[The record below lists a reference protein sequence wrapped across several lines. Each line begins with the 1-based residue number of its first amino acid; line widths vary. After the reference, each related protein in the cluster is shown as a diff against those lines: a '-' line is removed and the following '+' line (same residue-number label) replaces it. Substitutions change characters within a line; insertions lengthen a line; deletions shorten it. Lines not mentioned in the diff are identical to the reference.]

1 MSTPHSRGD
10 ATPLIELV
18 DITKTYSNGEMAVQ
32 VLKGISLKIYPGEFV
47 AIMGQSGSG
56 KSTLMNILGCLDR
69 PTTGNYLFDGR
80 DVSTFD
86 RDMLAMLRRE
96 AFGFVFQ
103 SYNLI
108 PMSTAVENVE
118 VPAIYAGMGKDA
130 RHERASELLTT
141 LGLSERMDHRP
152 SQLSG
157 GQQQRVSIARALVNG
172 GQVILADEPTGALDS
187 RSGVEVMKLLSD
199 LAAKGHTVILI
210 THDRDVANNARR
222 LVEIKDGQ
230 IVADH
235 PTDHALES
243 PAPPPVAART
253 IQVPEEGED
262 TGWTAKEVL
271 EAFRMARRAL
281 SANLYRTVLT
291 LLGIVIG
298 VASVVT
304 MLAVGNGSQKAMVE
318 RISAMGTNLLVIRP
332 GAPGQRNA
340 NGLATLVP
348 DDATA
353 IAKVAN
359 VVASVPEYT
368 GGMTAR
374 AGNLDYQTQ
383 ITATSPD
390 VQLAR
395 SWEPSSG
402 TFFDQAAMDQYAPVA
417 VIGQTVANILFPGQD
432 PVGRYIL
439 LRNVPFQV
447 IGVMSPKGASPV
459 GQDQDDVVF
468 VPLTTGSYRLF
479 GRRDLRSIT
488 VLVDDLAMIDE
499 TQAMITSLLTTRH
512 QAEDF
517 QIRNTASFIDTL
529 SAMRETMTILLG
541 SIAAISLLVG
551 GIGVMNIMLVNVT
564 ERTREIGIRMA
575 TGARARHVMQQFLL
589 EALLVS
595 ALGGVIGV
603 VLGIGVSLFLTI
615 FKVDIQLTLPPM
627 LLAFSCAFA
636 TGLIFGYT
644 PARRAALLDP
654 VVALAAD

>member
-1 MSTPHSRGD
+1 MSTNQQRGD
-10 ATPLIELV
+10 AIPLIELV
-18 DITKTYSNGEMAVQ
+18 DITKTYSSGEVAVQ
-32 VLKGISLKIYPGEFV
+32 VLKGISLKIHPGEFV

-69 PTTGNYLFDGR
+69 PTTGQYLFDGR

-118 VPAIYAGMGKDA
+118 VPAIYAGLGREA
-130 RHERASELLTT
+130 RRDRAEELLGA
-141 LGLSERMDHRP
+141 LGLSDRMGHRP

-187 RSGVEVMKLLSD
+187 RSGEEVMRLLSD
-199 LAAKGHTVILI
+199 LASKGHTVILI

-230 IVADH
+230 IVADG
-235 PTDHALES
+235 PTPRALAES
-243 PAPPPVAART
+243 APPPVAART
-253 IQVPEEGED
+253 IEVPEPGED
-262 TGWTAKEVL
+262 TGWTVREVL

-281 SANLYRTVLT
+281 SANLYRTILT

-318 RISAMGTNLLVIRP
+318 RISAMGTNLLVVRP

-340 NGLATLVP
+340 NGVATLVP
-348 DDATA
+348 EDATA
-353 IAKVAN
+353 VAKVPN
-359 VVASVPEYT
+359 VIVAVPEYS
-368 GGMTAR
+368 GNMTAR

-390 VQLAR
+390 VLLAR
-395 SWEPSSG
+395 SWEPASG
-402 TFFDQAAMDQYAPVA
+402 TFFEQEAMERYSPVA
-417 VIGQTVANILFPGQD
+417 VIGQTVANNLFPGQD
-432 PVGRYIL
+432 PVGHYIL

-447 IGVMSPKGASPV
+447 IGVMSAKGANPG

-479 GRRDLRSIT
+479 GRRDLRTIT
-488 VLVDDLAMIDE
+488 VLVDDLSLIDE
-499 TQAMITSLLTTRH
+499 TQAMITSLLTVRH
-512 QAEDF
+512 QGEDF

-603 VLGIGVSLFLTI
+603 VLGIGISLFLTL